1 MPACWFLQKELSG
14 LWSPAL
20 GRGTSSLHGT
30 KAVQSSPSL
39 LVSLAQPLLQLRR
52 GGDVSLVPETGTAGT
67 AMPRDEELGM
77 EA

>member
-1 MPACWFLQKELSG
+1 MLVSAEGAKWAVVSRSWPWY
-14 LWSPAL
+14 
-20 GRGTSSLHGT
+20 SLHGT